1 MVTLDDTDQVFLKDI
16 LIKAKATFDLMMTD
30 ADVCES
36 NRRKVRE
43 YSKMTTQAIRILNG
57 IKE

>member
-30 ADVCES
+30 ADVCEA

-57 IKE
+57 KD